1 MFCPHCHNKIPDGS
15 NICPLCYSNLAGLKP
30 QHTAAP
36 QDPAQPQEKAAPVRK
51 STKSGK
57 GGKKPA
63 YTKGSRGGKKNAD
76 KTPMIIAFGLIVI
89 LIVIIALIVKSMFG
103 AGEPPKVQQ
112 NTAPAAQQQVQNS
125 PAGNFIVFGATPTPA
140 PRVEVTPTPAIEV
153 TPTPAPVAAK
163 SYITLRK
170 GDEGPDVVTLQ
181 QALAELGYL
190 TGAADGNFGT
200 GTQTAVKKFQ
210 EDNNLDADGIAG
222 KMTQEA
228 LFAKSS
234 VTPIPEATVGPDD
247 IMDLPG

>member
-30 QHTAAP
+30 QQTAAP
-36 QDPAQPQEKAAPVRK
+36 KDPSQPEAPKSAPARK
-51 STKSGK
+51 SSK

-103 AGEPPKVQQ
+103 AGDVNVNKPQDTQAPVVQQ
-112 NTAPAAQQQVQNS
+112 QNQSAQ
-125 PAGNFIVFGATPTPA
+125 AGNFIVFGATPTPA

-153 TPTPAPVAAK
+153 TPTPAPVEAK
-163 SYITLRK
+163 TYTTLRK

-190 TGAADGNFGT
+190 SGAADGNFGT

-210 EDNNLDADGIAG
+210 QDNNLDADGIAG

-234 VTPIPEATVGPDD
+234 VTPIPDATVGPDD